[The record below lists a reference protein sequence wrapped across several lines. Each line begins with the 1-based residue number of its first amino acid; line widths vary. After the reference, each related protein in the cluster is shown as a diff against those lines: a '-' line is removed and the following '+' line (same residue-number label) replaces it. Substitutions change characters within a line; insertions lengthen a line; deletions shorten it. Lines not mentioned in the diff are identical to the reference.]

1 MRALLPLVIS
11 LLIASGAPAQ
21 ELVDPFVNPI
31 ELKEKLLEKAL
42 EAKKKAKPLP
52 EKVSLFR
59 PKIPKPITEMK
70 IEGLISAQGR
80 LMLVVVDPQTGE
92 TYFLKEGDPVAPDAK
107 IAKITPERVV
117 IYRYKRAGGKLVKET
132 VILNVDT
139 EGLSNG

>member
-1 MRALLPLVIS
+1 MRTLLPIAIT
-11 LLIASGAPAQ
+11 LLITSGALAQ
-21 ELVDPFVNPI
+21 ELVDPFVNPVKI
-31 ELKEKLLEKAL
+31 KEKLLERML
-42 EAKKKAKPLP
+42 EAKKKVKPIP

-59 PKIPKPITEMK
+59 PKIPKPLTEMK

-80 LMLVVVDPQTGE
+80 LILVVADPQTGE

-107 IAKITPERVV
+107 IAKIAPDRVI
-117 IYRYKRAGGKLVKET
+117 IYRYKRIKGKLVKET